1 MQPTLCSRCHKNMA
15 VVFIQKIEQG
25 QTKNEGLCLKCA
37 KELGIKP
44 VEDMMQKMG
53 ITDEDLEG
61 LTNEMMS
68 AFGGAEGLEGLMPQE
83 ESEEEDEEG
92 KTATFPFL
100 NKLFGSS
107 PSTPPSSPGEGGRS
121 SSGREE
127 KTTGKSE
134 RQPKRKFLENY
145 CISLSQ
151 KAADG
156 KLDCIVGREEEI
168 QRTIQILNRRQK
180 NNPCLIG
187 EPGVGKTAIAEGL
200 AQRIYEKQ
208 VPYKLLEKEV
218 YLLDLTA
225 LVAGTQ
231 FRGQF
236 ESRMKGLI
244 EEIKKLGN
252 IILVIDEVH
261 NLVGA
266 GDAEGSMNAANILKP
281 ALSRGEIQVIG
292 ATTLTEYRKHIEKD
306 SALERRFQ
314 PVVVEEPSIEDAVKI
329 IEGVAPYYEKYHFV
343 SVSKE
348 LCRQAV
354 LMSERY
360 INDRFL
366 PDKAIDL
373 IDEACSDVNLHN
385 QSLAREGEVRKELD
399 ALAKER
405 DTLVADAND
414 REYKRQ
420 NNLKT
425 NEQRQAECR
434 RDLAKLSGEHDALSS
449 VGDQE
454 AGLRDNER
462 EQARLQREL
471 NNLIRD
477 RETMISAGQE
487 DDQYARLASIKS
499 REVQLQE
506 ELDRLD
512 AQSAPPLTV
521 EHLARVI
528 ELWTKIPASSI
539 QEAEYERLAK
549 LEDRL
554 KSHVIG
560 QDEAVHA
567 VSAAVRRGRVGI
579 ASKRKPVSFI
589 FVGSTGVGKTEL
601 VKRLSQDLFH
611 SPESLIRLDMSEFM
625 EKFSV
630 SRIIGSPPGY
640 VGYDEAGQLTEK
652 VRRKPYCVVLFD
664 EIEKA
669 HPDVLNI
676 LLQILDDG
684 HITDAQGRNVNF
696 ENTVIVMTSNAGS
709 DTKSSGS
716 VGFGGS
722 ANDQGRERAMKA
734 LESFLRPEFI
744 NRVDEI
750 VYFNKLSEENF
761 KEIAGI
767 MLGEL
772 RDAMAGKEIVFSW
785 DDSLLDYLV
794 KQSYSLTYGARNLR
808 RQIQKDLEDAITTYL
823 IDHYQQSITHI
834 KATVQD
840 GAVTLQTQEDVET
853 AVLLPPVPVGEHQE

>member
-1 MQPTLCSRCHKNMA
+1 MQPTLCSRCHKNVA
-15 VVFIQKIEQG
+15 VIFIQKMEG
-25 QTKNEGLCLKCA
+25 GTTKSEGLCLKCA
-37 KELGIKP
+37 KEMGIKP

-53 ITDEDLEG
+53 ISDEDLEG

-68 AFGGAEGLEGLMPQE
+68 AFGGAEGMEGLMSAE
-83 ESEEEDEEG
+83 EADEDEEDEG

-100 NKLFGSS
+100 NKLFGSAQS
-107 PSTPPSSPGEGGRS
+107 PQAQPPEREQPRAERGDKDKKGE
-121 SSGREE
+121 
-127 KTTGKSE
+127 K
-134 RQPKRKFLENY
+134 QPKRKFLENY
-145 CISLSQ
+145 CISLTQ

-156 KLDCIVGREEEI
+156 KLDRIIGRDEEI

-200 AQRIYEKQ
+200 AQKIYQ
-208 VPYKLLEKEV
+208 RDVPYKLLDKEV

-261 NLVGA
+261 NIVGA

-292 ATTLTEYRKHIEKD
+292 ATTLTEYRKYIEKD

-314 PVVVEEPSIEDAVKI
+314 PVMVEEPSIDDSIRI
-329 IEGVAPYYEKYHFV
+329 IQGIAPYYEKYHFV
-343 SVSKE
+343 SISPE
-348 LCRQAV
+348 MCRLAV
-354 LMSERY
+354 TMSERY
-360 INDRFL
+360 ITDRFL

-385 QSLAREGEVRKELD
+385 KTLAREVEVKKELD
-399 ALAKER
+399 ALEKER
-405 DTLVADAND
+405 ENLMVEAND
-414 REYKRQ
+414 RDNKRQ
-420 NNLKT
+420 TTLKN
-425 NEQRQAECR
+425 NEQRQTEIR
-434 RDLAKLSGEHDALSS
+434 
-449 VGDQE
+449 
-454 AGLRDNER
+454 
-462 EQARLQREL
+462 REL
-471 NNLIRD
+471 NKLTAEHDSLMGNPATTEALAANEQRQSNFRRELDNLAGEREKLLSDEGSSRD
-477 RETMISAGQE
+477 YE
-487 DDQYARLASIKS
+487 RLASIKS
-499 REVQLQE
+499 REIQLQD
-506 ELDRLD
+506 ELNKLE

-528 ELWTKIPASSI
+528 ELWTKIPASQI

-554 KSHVIG
+554 KEHLIG

-567 VSAAVRRGRVGI
+567 VAAAVRRGRVGI

-601 VKRLSQDLFH
+601 VKRLAMDMFH

-625 EKFSV
+625 EKFAV

-652 VRRKPYCVVLFD
+652 VRRKPYCVILFD

-709 DTKSSGS
+709 DARTSAGS
-716 VGFGGS
+716 VGFGRT
-722 ANDQGRERAMKA
+722 ADQQGRERAMKA

-750 VYFNKLSEENF
+750 VYFNKLTEDNF
-761 KEIAGI
+761 KAIAAI
-767 MLGEL
+767 MLREL
-772 RDAMAGKEIVFSW
+772 RDALKEKGITFTW
-785 DDSLLDYLV
+785 DDALLDYLV
-794 KQSYSLTYGARNLR
+794 KKSYSMTYGARNLR
-808 RQIQKDLEDAITTYL
+808 RQIQKDLEDDIATKL
-823 IDHYQQSITHI
+823 IDSYLHPIQSIH
-834 KATVQD
+834 ASAD
-840 GAVTLQTQEDVET
+840 
-853 AVLLPPVPVGEHQE
+853 GEHPVLTAE

>member
-1 MQPTLCSRCHKNMA
+1 MQPTLCSRCHKNVA
-15 VVFIQKIEQG
+15 VIFIQKMEG
-25 QTKNEGLCLKCA
+25 GTTKSEGLCLKCA

-61 LTNEMMS
+61 LTHEMMS
-68 AFGGAEGLEGLMPQE
+68 AFGGAEGMEGLIP
-83 ESEEEDEEG
+83 SEEGDPDEEDEG

-100 NKLFGSS
+100 NKLFGGGQNAQSQQ
-107 PSTPPSSPGEGGRS
+107 PSEREGGRS
-121 SSGREE
+121 ERADKE
-127 KTTGKSE
+127 KKGDKP
-134 RQPKRKFLENY
+134 PKRKFLENY
-145 CISLSQ
+145 CISLTQ

-156 KLDCIVGREEEI
+156 KLDRIIGRDEEI

-200 AQRIYEKQ
+200 AQKIYERD
-208 VPYKLLEKEV
+208 VPYKLLDKEV

-261 NLVGA
+261 NIVGA

-292 ATTLTEYRKHIEKD
+292 ATTLTEYRKYIEKD

-314 PVVVEEPSIEDAVKI
+314 PVIVEEPSIEDSVKI
-329 IEGVAPYYEKYHFV
+329 IRGIAPYYEKYHFV
-343 SVSKE
+343 SISPE
-348 LCRQAV
+348 MCRLAV
-354 LMSERY
+354 TMSERY
-360 INDRFL
+360 ITDRFL

-385 QSLAREGEVRKELD
+385 KSLAREVELKKELERLGQERENLMVEANDRDYKRQTSLKNNEGRQSEIRRELSKLTAEHDSLMGNPATTEALGANERRQANFRKELD
-399 ALAKER
+399 
-405 DTLVADAND
+405 
-414 REYKRQ
+414 
-420 NNLKT
+420 NLS
-425 NEQRQAECR
+425 R
-434 RDLAKLSGEHDALSS
+434 
-449 VGDQE
+449 
-454 AGLRDNER
+454 ER
-462 EQARLQREL
+462 EEL
-471 NNLIRD
+471 L
-477 RETMISAGQE
+477 A
-487 DDQYARLASIKS
+487 DQGGSQDYERLAVIKS
-499 REVQLQE
+499 REIQLQD
-506 ELDRLD
+506 ELTKLE
-512 AQSAPPLTV
+512 AQSAPPLTL

-528 ELWTKIPASSI
+528 ELWTKIPASQI
-539 QEAEYERLAK
+539 QEAEYERLAR

-554 KSHVIG
+554 REHLIG

-567 VSAAVRRGRVGI
+567 VASAVRRGRVGI

-601 VKRLSQDLFH
+601 VKRLAMDMFH
-611 SPESLIRLDMSEFM
+611 SPEALIRLDMSEFM
-625 EKFSV
+625 EKFAV

-709 DTKSSGS
+709 DARSSSGS
-716 VGFGGS
+716 VGFGRT
-722 ANDQGRERAMKA
+722 ADEQGRERTMKA

-750 VYFNKLSEENF
+750 VYFNKLSEDNF
-761 KEIAGI
+761 KAIAAI

-772 RDAMAGKEIVFSW
+772 RDNLKEKGITFTW
-785 DDSLLDYLV
+785 DDALLDHLV
-794 KQSYSLTYGARNLR
+794 RKSYSQTYGARNLR
-808 RQIQKDLEDAITTYL
+808 RQIQKDLEDDIATKL
-823 IDHYQQSITHI
+823 IDSYQNPIAAIHATSDGERAVIT
-834 KATVQD
+834 A
-840 GAVTLQTQEDVET
+840 E
-853 AVLLPPVPVGEHQE
+853 